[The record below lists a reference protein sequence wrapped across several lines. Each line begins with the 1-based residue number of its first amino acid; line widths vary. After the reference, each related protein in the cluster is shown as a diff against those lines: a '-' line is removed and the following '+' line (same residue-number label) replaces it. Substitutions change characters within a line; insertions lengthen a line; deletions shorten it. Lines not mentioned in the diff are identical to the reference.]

1 MFKRI
6 MNKRK
11 QKIKHKRKKKE
22 KGNYLGFGHHSGPPE
37 E

>member
-11 QKIKHKRKKKE
+11 QKIKHKEKE
-22 KGNYLGFGHHSGPPE
+22 KGTYMGFDYHSGPPE